1 MYIFDLFFLVFL
13 YKEYQTF
20 KVKSTIFFILFF
32 FCFLFFVVFDNI
44 RRIQSNLYSTSSQLN
59 LYNFGTIRD
68 WTHENN
74 AATFDSLSIWTKKD
88 TRWERKNV
96 TTFVEFLFFHYQ
108 IISVKLHKYFHIASI
123 CVNNESEMYCEP
135 PRNVVRSTFLLYNI
149 IWFFFLFDFDFN
161 FIWDFDQS
169 QKEIFLFS
177 NRAELR
183 WF

>member
-1 MYIFDLFFLVFL
+1 MFDPLTYIF
-13 YKEYQTF
+13 
-20 KVKSTIFFILFF
+20 
-32 FCFLFFVVFDNI
+32 
-44 RRIQSNLYSTSSQLN
+44 
-59 LYNFGTIRD
+59 GTTRD

-123 CVNNESEMYCEP
+123 SVNNESEMYCEP

-169 QKEIFLFS
+169 QKEIFLFFES
-177 NRAELR
+177 SWGDFSLKPTTWAKERPKNNH
-183 WF
+183 